1 MKRAF
6 VVLLVG
12 IALLA
17 AAEAWLRTG
26 GASLASATVGSPPPL
41 AIPSPDRPR
50 AAPLL
55 VVGSTFTAGAGL
67 RDDERWTARLA
78 QRVVGG
84 DSFSEVLAVAPL
96 AQPAVP
102 ILSHLSS
109 FARTGTFRGTAAIVP
124 HERGADVVVIEAG
137 GDALGADPSPFVIED
152 LPAAGTG
159 PAARPPA
166 GGLALLRALDGWR
179 AARDRERDELAVA
192 QLAVADGFVAGAA
205 ERARRRL
212 DGISEAV
219 RTRKPTPEQSAFLRA
234 LLLELHGL
242 ARAEQR
248 EAAFDEWKRLLGT
261 LRMQQRGV
269 VLVRSGPP
277 LLTMALT
284 TLAEELRILVVQAP
298 PFELDPRF
306 RTGPDG
312 HVAAAVHAQLADMVW
327 LALSRKQM
335 VPEAMRA
342 PADVAA
348 TAERID
354 AAAHAREGIDGSL
367 VALAHVWTGN
377 RCEFGEAPP
386 PQALTGVGRR
396 GRLVPGV
403 AAEIVLSRPPIPD
416 ELIVHATARAGALPR
431 LALRHQL
438 GRATLEAKALGPV
451 PGSASRVQL
460 EYRIAAPA
468 SRDVVAWPAYE
479 YTLEPAGD
487 DPAFELTDVTI
498 TPKVEVD
505 PPR

>member
-1 MKRAF
+1 MKRTF
-6 VVLLVG
+6 VVLLIG
-12 IALLA
+12 LALLA

-26 GASLASATVGSPPPL
+26 GASLASATVGSPPLL

-50 AAPLL
+50 VAPLL
-55 VVGSTFTAGAGL
+55 VVGATFTAGAGL

-78 QRVVGG
+78 QRVVGA

-96 AQPAVP
+96 AQPAEP

-124 HERGADVVVIEAG
+124 HERGADVLVIEVA

-152 LPAAGTG
+152 LPAADAG

-179 AARDRERDELAVA
+179 AARDRERDELAVV
-192 QLAVADGFVAGAA
+192 QLAAADGFVAGAA

-212 DGISEAV
+212 DGLSEAM
-219 RTRKPTPEQSAFLRA
+219 RTRKPTPEQVAFLRA

-242 ARAEQR
+242 ARSEQR
-248 EAAFDEWKRLLGT
+248 GAAIEGWKQLLGT
-261 LRMQQRGV
+261 LRMQQRGI

-277 LLTMALT
+277 LLTMAIA
-284 TLAEELRILVVQAP
+284 TLAEKLAIPMVQVP

-327 LALSRKQM
+327 LALSRRQM

-342 PADVAA
+342 PAAVAA
-348 TAERID
+348 AAEQINS
-354 AAAHAREGIDGSL
+354 AAHAREGIDGSL
-367 VALAHVWTGN
+367 VALAHAWIGN
-377 RCEFGEAPP
+377 RCEFGEEPP

-403 AAEIVLSRPPIPD
+403 AAETVLSRPPIPD
-416 ELIVHATARAGALPR
+416 ELVVHATARAGALPR
-431 LALRHQL
+431 LALRHLL

-451 PGSASRVQL
+451 PGVVSRVQL

-479 YTLEPAGD
+479 YTLEASGD

-498 TPKVEVD
+498 TPKVEVE
-505 PPR
+505 PPK